1 MNHEVLQETSIQK
14 FKRKMHS
21 SMEKQNDTL
30 ILGVGNYLMGDE
42 GLGVHV
48 ARELEKEI
56 ASNLADVL
64 DGGTAGFQ
72 LMEYIESYP
81 RIILIDATLDNKPAG
96 TIRLIRPRFAS
107 DFPKAMSTHEIGL
120 KDLVESLTLLDKLPD
135 IYLFVVSVNSI
146 QPLSV
151 DLSPEVRAALPELK
165 RRILD
170 LCCKPAKSIVKQEL
184 PDVFGS
190 SCLPLFF

>member
-1 MNHEVLQETSIQK
+1 MERTS
-14 FKRKMHS
+14 
-21 SMEKQNDTL
+21 DTL

-48 ARELEKEI
+48 ARQLKEEI
-56 ASNLADVL
+56 PSGLADVL

-81 RIILIDATLDNKPAG
+81 RVILIDATLDGKPAG
-96 TIRLIRPRFAS
+96 TIQLIRPKFAS

-120 KDLVESLTLLDKLPD
+120 KDLVESLTLLDRLPD
-135 IYLFVVSVNSI
+135 VFLFVVSIHTV

-151 DLSPEVRAALPELK
+151 ELSPEVIATLPELK
-165 RRILD
+165 NQLLD
-170 LCCKPAKSIVKQEL
+170 LCKHPVGESV
-184 PDVFGS
+184 
-190 SCLPLFF
+190 

>member
-1 MNHEVLQETSIQK
+1 MERTS
-14 FKRKMHS
+14 
-21 SMEKQNDTL
+21 DTL

-48 ARELEKEI
+48 ARQLKEEI
-56 ASNLADVL
+56 PSGLADVL

-81 RIILIDATLDNKPAG
+81 RVILIDATLDGKPAG
-96 TIRLIRPRFAS
+96 TIQLIRPKFAS

-120 KDLVESLTLLDKLPD
+120 KDLVESLTLLDRLPD
-135 IYLFVVSVNSI
+135 VFLFVVSIHTI

-151 DLSPEVRAALPELK
+151 ELSPEVIATLPELK
-165 RRILD
+165 HQLLD
-170 LCCKPAKSIVKQEL
+170 LCKHPVGESV
-184 PDVFGS
+184 
-190 SCLPLFF
+190 

>member
-1 MNHEVLQETSIQK
+1 MY
-14 FKRKMHS
+14 S
-21 SMEKQNDTL
+21 SMEKKNDTL

-48 ARELEKEI
+48 ARELQEEI
-56 ASNLADVL
+56 PETLADVL

-72 LMEYIESYP
+72 LMECIESYP
-81 RIILIDATLDNKPAG
+81 RVILIDATLDHKPAG
-96 TIRLIRPRFAS
+96 TIQLIRPRFAS

-151 DLSPEVRAALPELK
+151 ELSPEVRAAIPALK
-165 RRILD
+165 RRIRE
-170 LCCKPAKSIVKQEL
+170 LCYKPAKSIVKQESS
-184 PDVFGS
+184 DVFGD